1 MSMSCQSFV
10 TAKSHVLKDL
20 KTYFLKGL
28 YIYIYT
34 YISYWN
40 GGRTMRVGTLR
51 ALAGG
56 VSITSINRETN
67 IDEII
72 EEVLTL
78 WIGVR

>member
-1 MSMSCQSFV
+1 
-10 TAKSHVLKDL
+10 
-20 KTYFLKGL
+20 
-28 YIYIYT
+28 
-34 YISYWN
+34 
-40 GGRTMRVGTLR
+40 MRVGTLR

-78 WIGVR
+78 WIGVRKDH